1 MEPEVDGEEGAMAML
16 TVWAPIVFLIMMSG
30 LFSGLTL
37 GLLSLDIKQLE
48 IVISGG
54 DENERKYAKRILPTR
69 RKGNWLLCTLL
80 LGNVA
85 VNAELSIL
93 LADMTSGTTGL
104 LVSTALI
111 TIFGEILPQATC
123 SRYGLVIGYFTV
135 PIVWVIMAAFAPI
148 AWPISFFLDIVL
160 GAELGQIYT
169 RDMFKQLML
178 QHGGEDAADFDTD
191 EASMMCHVVE
201 LRETMVADIMT
212 PLESV
217 FSIEYSAK
225 LDFELL
231 ARIMEC
237 GHSRI
242 PVYNKDV
249 AKCIVGLLFVK
260 DLVLLNPDDE
270 FRARDILHYYNH
282 LPLSVEI
289 EGVNC
294 RTLMDM
300 ILEGDSH
307 LVVCRKIMEDPSG
320 GDNFYVNV
328 GIITLEDVIAQLL
341 GKHEPEEAVQG
352 SDPVLRQS
360 KEFEQRHFIDMFRRK
375 KAHNSL
381 APNEITMIYQI
392 LISKVAAFS
401 PEKISKSKVI
411 RLLKASL
418 IEEAPAGHVLYESG
432 TATECF
438 TLLLEGHVEI
448 TCGVENFLMEVGPWT
463 PIASMAL
470 SIDKYKPD
478 FRAQAR
484 EGAGTIKYLQ
494 ISMDT
499 FREFDLK
506 APDSP
511 DYSLSPRR
519 NSIAPPDTTSSLM
532 QSRQTRSRSS
542 TGASDSEMMRGV
554 GLPAIDTNPLHSV
567 RPRNESVEME
577 ELGDP
582 RPGKN
587 GYSSLQ
593 QMS

>member
-148 AWPISFFLDIVL
+148 AWPISFILDIVL

-260 DLVLLNPDDE
+260 DLV
-270 FRARDILHYYNH
+270 R
-282 LPLSVEI
+282 
-289 EGVNC
+289 
-294 RTLMDM
+294 
-300 ILEGDSH
+300 
-307 LVVCRKIMEDPSG
+307 
-320 GDNFYVNV
+320 
-328 GIITLEDVIAQLL
+328 
-341 GKHEPEEAVQG
+341 
-352 SDPVLRQS
+352 VLR
-360 KEFEQRHFIDMFRRK
+360 
-375 KAHNSL
+375 
-381 APNEITMIYQI
+381 
-392 LISKVAAFS
+392 
-401 PEKISKSKVI
+401 
-411 RLLKASL
+411 
-418 IEEAPAGHVLYESG
+418 GGES
-432 TATECF
+432 TA
-438 TLLLEGHVEI
+438 
-448 TCGVENFLMEVGPWT
+448 WW
-463 PIASMAL
+463 
-470 SIDKYKPD
+470 
-478 FRAQAR
+478 
-484 EGAGTIKYLQ
+484 
-494 ISMDT
+494 
-499 FREFDLK
+499 
-506 APDSP
+506 
-511 DYSLSPRR
+511 
-519 NSIAPPDTTSSLM
+519 
-532 QSRQTRSRSS
+532 
-542 TGASDSEMMRGV
+542 
-554 GLPAIDTNPLHSV
+554 
-567 RPRNESVEME
+567 
-577 ELGDP
+577 
-582 RPGKN
+582 
-587 GYSSLQ
+587 
-593 QMS
+593 